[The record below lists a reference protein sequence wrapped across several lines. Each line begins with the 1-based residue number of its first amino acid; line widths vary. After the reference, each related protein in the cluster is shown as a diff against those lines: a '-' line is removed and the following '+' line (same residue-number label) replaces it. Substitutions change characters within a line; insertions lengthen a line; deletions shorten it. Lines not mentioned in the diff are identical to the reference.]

1 MAAPHVTQF
10 LAATNKFLAPI
21 NKSRTGVKA
30 TKKRIRQKKRYRP
43 HAALSQ
49 HIGDAPMTALK
60 KLLMHATV
68 LTALAGSAQAEVV
81 HGFTVTY
88 NPEIFSGACFAEA
101 YYPASRT
108 TLMFVKA
115 YRDNTTTWGVLIANK
130 SWPTKGKNYDVVVT
144 AGPEKNPGYRKT
156 MTRSFFGT
164 DRGGIAV
171 NDLSADEMNNLAF
184 DGQATVWFINKN
196 DGKRIDAFR
205 IDNSGNIIRALVAC
219 LKARA
224 PNDNVAKT
232 DPAKPPATPKKEDG
246 GTGTGFFVAPKHV
259 LTSAHVVKSCNA
271 IYVKYPTYKAVQ
283 AYVVGFD
290 AKNDLAVLKTS
301 LPHDGI
307 ASFRLRGRLGEFVAS
322 YGFPYGNTLSS
333 GGNFTTGGL
342 TALRGFEDDSSVI
355 QVSAPVQPGNS
366 GGPLMD
372 SSGAVVGVT
381 KGILGTLGAAAA
393 AGGAVPQNVNFG
405 VSAGTVVTFLGA
417 SNIDAQVTG
426 GGTKLEPEAI
436 AELAQ
441 KFTVHV
447 MCNN

>member
-1 MAAPHVTQF
+1 MST
-10 LAATNKFLAPI
+10 
-21 NKSRTGVKA
+21 
-30 TKKRIRQKKRYRP
+30 
-43 HAALSQ
+43 
-49 HIGDAPMTALK
+49 LK
-60 KLLMHATV
+60 KVLMAATV

-115 YRDNTTTWGVLIANK
+115 YRDNTTTWGVLIVNK
-130 SWPTKGKNYDVVVT
+130 SWPTKGNNYDVVVT

-196 DGKRIDAFR
+196 DGKRIGAFR
-205 IDNSGNIIRALVAC
+205 IDNSGNIIRALGAC

-232 DPAKPPATPKKEDG
+232 DPAKPPTTPKKEEDG

-259 LTSAHVVKSCNA
+259 LTSAHVVKRCNA

-307 ASFRLRGRLGEFVAS
+307 ASFRLRGKLGEFVAS
-322 YGFPYGNTLSS
+322 YGFPFGNVLSTS
-333 GGNFTTGGL
+333 GNFTTGGL
-342 TALRGFEDDSSVI
+342 TALRGIDDDSSTI
-355 QVSAPVQPGNS
+355 QVSTPIQPGNS

-372 SSGAVVGVT
+372 SSGAVIGVS
-381 KGILGTLGAAAA
+381 KAIMGTLNAAVA

-405 VSAGTVVTFLGA
+405 VSAGTAVTFLGS
-417 SNIDAQVTG
+417 SNIDAQVTSG
-426 GGTKLEPEAI
+426 GNKLEPEAI
-436 AELAQ
+436 AEIAM
-441 KFTVHV
+441 KFTVQIS
-447 MCNN
+447 CESPALNKGS